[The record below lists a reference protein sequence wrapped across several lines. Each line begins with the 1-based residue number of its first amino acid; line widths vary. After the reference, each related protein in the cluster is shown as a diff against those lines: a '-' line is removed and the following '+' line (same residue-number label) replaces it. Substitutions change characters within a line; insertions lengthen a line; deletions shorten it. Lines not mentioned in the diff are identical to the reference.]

1 MFLAYSIYEMSVKLL
16 KTSFYFTALSTLAS
30 AVNFAFYPVVSHL
43 LSVGNFGDVQL
54 GVSFIML
61 AASLLTSLSTLALFT
76 TANKKTE
83 EKSLNSIERLVIS
96 LSIIIALL
104 TAIFA
109 VPLAGILQLQDATL
123 LYILAFIFILNIPA
137 STWMGS
143 LQGGGQ
149 FLASG
154 WISVISAL
162 TKLIASFIFIIMGF
176 GAHGAL
182 FGIALGSFIMLPL
195 AKILDRSN
203 SIQYKE
209 TFGLFRKSDA
219 SFFIKRLDL
228 LGILL
233 SLMFVA
239 FIANIDIVAA
249 KILLSPAEAGTYAQ
263 LSTVAKIPYF
273 AGISVALVLF
283 ERYIRKNIS
292 YGLSLVVYACLVATV
307 GSGVIIFSD
316 LLLRVLFNFQE
327 ASTSLLIP
335 LVIAFTGY
343 SIFMLYAY
351 QLIAK
356 NGVKRLLILAIS
368 SICITILPVTGSHT
382 ATDIAYSY
390 MYGVLMALFLSAVF
404 SYTNS
409 HEYIAYFI
417 CHLSRS

>member
-1 MFLAYSIYEMSVKLL
+1 MSVKLL

-30 AVNFAFYPVVSHL
+30 AVNFAFYPAVSHL
-43 LSVGNFGDVQL
+43 LSVVNFGDVQL

-76 TANKKTE
+76 TANKKIE

-96 LSIIIALL
+96 LSIIIAIF

-109 VPLAGILQLQDATL
+109 VPLAEILQLQDATL

-137 STWMGS
+137 STWVGS

-154 WISVISAL
+154 WISVVSAL
-162 TKLIASFIFIIMGF
+162 TKLLTSFVFIIMGF

-182 FGIALGSFIMLPL
+182 LGIALGSFIMLPL
-195 AKILDRSN
+195 AKLLDRSN
-203 SIQYKE
+203 NIHYKE

-219 SFFIKRLDL
+219 SFFAKRLDL

-233 SLMFVA
+233 SLMFMA
-239 FIANIDIVAA
+239 LIANIDIVAA
-249 KILLSPAEAGTYAQ
+249 KILLPPAEAGTYAQ

-273 AGISVALVLF
+273 AGIPVALVLF

-292 YGLSLVVYACLVATV
+292 YGISLVVYAGLVTMI
-307 GSGVIIFSD
+307 GSGVVIFSE
-316 LLLRVLFNFQE
+316 LLMRVLFNFQE
-327 ASTSLLIP
+327 ASMSLLIP

-343 SIFMLYAY
+343 SIFMLCAY

-356 NGVKRLLILAIS
+356 NGVKRLLILSIS
-368 SICITILPVTGSHT
+368 SILITLGLVVRANT
-382 ATDIAYSY
+382 ATDIAYAY
-390 MYGVLMALFLSAVF
+390 MYGVLMALLLSAVLT
-404 SYTNS
+404 YTKS
-409 HEYIAYFI
+409 HE
-417 CHLSRS
+417 